1 MIRHLIYILIL
12 ILALPFH
19 LKAQDISAENR
30 LLGADTCAIDSIS
43 ADDIAVDSVIVDS
56 IDVDSCVIDSVI
68 PWPQSLQ
75 LYLDNIIERSELLK
89 TSQLGLMVYD
99 LDADSTLY
107 VHNARQLMRPASTMK
122 LITAIT
128 ALDKL
133 GGAYQFKTRLKYT
146 GEVIDSVHTLK
157 GDVYLVGGMD
167 PRIGHDDL
175 VAFAES
181 LKKLNIDTIRGSVF
195 VDKSMKHKDLYGEGW
210 CWDDDNPEL
219 SACVYGRKD
228 NMGENFLKV
237 LKSCGIHHEGE
248 IAEHTTPSAAK
259 ELCSRSHSID
269 QILHKMMKDSNN
281 LYAESM
287 YYNVGLTQGK
297 PATAKGAQNV
307 EKNLIRKMGLNP
319 SRYRLADGSGLSL
332 YNYVTAELEVRFLRY
347 AYQNSNIF
355 NNLYSS
361 LPIAGEDGTLSKRM
375 RKTKAA
381 GNVHAKTGTLTGISS
396 LAGYVT
402 ASNNHRLA
410 FCIINQGVLNGAN
423 AKAFQDKVCVELT
436 K

>member
-1 MIRHLIYILIL
+1 MFRHLIYILIL
-12 ILALPFH
+12 ALALPFQ
-19 LKAQDISAENR
+19 LRAQDISTGNHV
-30 LLGADTCAIDSIS
+30 LGADSCVIDSIV
-43 ADDIAVDSVIVDS
+43 ANDNITDSTIVDS
-56 IDVDSCVIDSVI
+56 LDVDTCVIDSVI

-75 LYLDNIIERSELLK
+75 LYLDNMIGRSDILK

-99 LDADSTLY
+99 LDADSTIY
-107 VHNARQLMRPASTMK
+107 AHNARQLMRPASTMK
-122 LITAIT
+122 VITAIT

-146 GEVIDSVHTLK
+146 GEIIDSTRTLV
-157 GDVYLVGGMD
+157 GDLYIVGGMD
-167 PRIGHDDL
+167 PRIGRDDL
-175 VAFAES
+175 AAFAES
-181 LKKLNIDTIRGSVF
+181 IKKLGIDSIRGSIYL
-195 VDKSMKHKDLYGEGW
+195 DKSMKHPDLYGEGW
-210 CWDDDNPEL
+210 CWDDDNPVL

-228 NMGENFLKV
+228 NMGENFIKKL
-237 LKSCGIHHEGE
+237 SDCGIFYDGTTTEGR
-248 IAEHTTPSAAK
+248 APSTAK
-259 ELCSRSHSID
+259 EICSRSHSID
-269 QILHKMMKDSNN
+269 QILQKMMKDSNN

-287 YYNVGLTQGK
+287 YYQIGLTQGK

-355 NNLYSS
+355 NNLYTS
-361 LPIAGEDGTLSKRM
+361 LPIAGVDGTLEKRM

-381 GNVHAKTGTLTGISS
+381 GNVRAKTGTVTGISS
-396 LAGYVT
+396 LAGYVL
-402 ASNNHRLA
+402 AGNGHRLA
-410 FCIINQGVLNGAN
+410 FCIINQGVMNSAN
-423 AKAFQDKVCVELT
+423 AKAFQDKVCVALT